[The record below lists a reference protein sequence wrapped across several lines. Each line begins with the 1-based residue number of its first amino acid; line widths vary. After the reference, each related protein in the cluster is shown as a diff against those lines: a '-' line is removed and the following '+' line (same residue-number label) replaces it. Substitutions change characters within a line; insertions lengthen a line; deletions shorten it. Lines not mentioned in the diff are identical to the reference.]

1 MPPGKEDWGEIWVL
15 GKQEERAGG
24 GKGIAI
30 NQRAAN
36 KAEGE
41 KPQPAA
47 KRY

>member
-1 MPPGKEDWGEIWVL
+1 MLAWDLGKGK
-15 GKQEERAGG
+15 KQEERTGG

-36 KAEGE
+36 KAGGE